1 MKCLW
6 PGYQR
11 PACLKL
17 WELLHKRIVVLV
29 AVWPHVHNT
38 VAAFNVEI
46 MLGKAYTCSYQTFRQ
61 SDYIMALELNK

>member
-1 MKCLW
+1 M
-6 PGYQR
+6 
-11 PACLKL
+11 
-17 WELLHKRIVVLV
+17 VLV